1 MIGRRGGRR
10 GRGGR
15 RRLGVRGLGGVGLLV
30 GLLGVVLVGAVGGG
44 LVHLALALGRAVVRV
59 VEARALEVHGDGV
72 EDARH
77 RRAALLALRD
87 GSVGDLLHHLEQVPV
102 LAAKL
107 VDRHGCAEYRCALG
121 RDSGYPGRM
130 SDLWSFRDDVGAD
143 RADLDGMTVEA
154 VDGSVGSVQDVISD
168 VDGAYVLV
176 DTGPPILGKTVFL
189 PAGLV
194 TAIDVDNASIRVDRT
209 KDEIKG
215 APDFDA
221 GLGKDPAYRDAI
233 ARHYAA

>member
-1 MIGRRGGRR
+1 
-10 GRGGR
+10 
-15 RRLGVRGLGGVGLLV
+15 
-30 GLLGVVLVGAVGGG
+30 
-44 LVHLALALGRAVVRV
+44 
-59 VEARALEVHGDGV
+59 
-72 EDARH
+72 
-77 RRAALLALRD
+77 
-87 GSVGDLLHHLEQVPV
+87 
-102 LAAKL
+102 
-107 VDRHGCAEYRCALG
+107 
-121 RDSGYPGRM
+121 M

-154 VDGSVGSVQDVISD
+154 VDGSVGSVQDVIDD
-168 VDGAYVLV
+168 VDGAYLLI

-194 TAIDVDNASIRVDRT
+194 TAIDLGDESVRVYRT

-233 ARHYAA
+233 ARHYGA